1 MKMLKIILASAITAG
16 GTLTTM
22 PALAS
27 SPPKSVLTQ
36 GEQLRKH
43 TTQYNQV
50 ILTGNLV
57 KLNDLYDGFTGLL
70 IKTEAMIGKTPGKSN
85 RQKLNEQ
92 YIRAAKIA
100 KERTIYEVSEY
111 RLMNYIEGK
120 LNQANIETAQN
131 DFSKLKRLHQRSVS
145 IKNSGRYTLLPR
157 SIQQSLDNREILLN
171 MKYKQ
176 LIDSLDPN
184 NPDYLFPK
192 LTELK
197 NHWHILNETEK
208 KDIVQKDAWTL
219 VGDTK
224 YLGYLP
230 KHLAFLYHLSGDSDY
245 KEMVKDIITLY
256 SKFYLKNNRLQSKDY
271 QKTGWWYRDQF
282 ARDNNGLF
290 EAYKYT
296 GLTEVLNFV
305 DNQATLWVNQVQ
317 RGENNGYIVFPYGIS
332 DEGKMGPLE
341 INPNQNLQVASLFSE
356 LYWEPKSKF
365 YRSQTA
371 MDIVMN
377 ETGAVLSL
385 QKPNGSLPLTQNLPL
400 VEDTNYGGYSGNM
413 LYQLAQ
419 VWGNLAWVKA
429 SADIGHWLY
438 KEYTMD
444 HPWNMPADAPNYAI
458 DRVGSFNLISR
469 TLQFYAAGIPDPYVK
484 NWIKFAEK
492 RFPDEKLYLLDRWYF
507 FQSIPRDY
515 LDERIIRKNQLPP
528 RIFSDA
534 TAAEASVRI
543 IAEELKE
550 TNIKIINIENN
561 EVAESLS
568 IPEDI
573 RQPISLKRGT
583 YELQTESREE
593 NGKITK
599 NSLRIIISEDNT
611 LFQLNV
617 MLFDRNHRFYQKL
630 K

>member
-1 MKMLKIILASAITAG
+1 MLKIILASALTAG
-16 GTLTTM
+16 GIM
-22 PALAS
+22 PAMPVLAS

-36 GEQLRKH
+36 GELLRIYTDH
-43 TTQYNQV
+43 YNQV

-57 KLNDLYDGFTGLL
+57 NLNSLYDAFTLQL
-70 IKTEAMIGKTPGKSN
+70 KKTEAMVGRTSGKKN
-85 RQKLNEQ
+85 RQQLNDQ
-92 YIRAAKIA
+92 YIRSAKIA
-100 KERTIYEVSEY
+100 KERTIYEISEY
-111 RLMNYIEGK
+111 RLMNYIDAK
-120 LNQANIETAQN
+120 LNQANIENAQN
-131 DFSKLKRLHQRSVS
+131 DFSKLARLRQRSVD
-145 IKNSGRYTLLPR
+145 IKNAGRYTLLPR
-157 SIQQSLDNREILLN
+157 VITQTLDKRELSLN

-197 NHWHILNETEK
+197 IHWSSLSETK
-208 KDIVQKDAWTL
+208 KKEIIQKDAWTL
-219 VGDTK
+219 AGDTK

-230 KHLAFLYHLSGDSDY
+230 KHLAFLYHLSGDSEY
-245 KEMVKDIITLY
+245 KEMVKEIIPLY
-256 SKFYLKNNRLQSKDY
+256 SKYYLKNNHFQSKEY
-271 QKTGWWYRDQF
+271 QKSGWWYRDQF

-305 DNQATLWVNQVQ
+305 DKQADLWINQVK
-317 RGENNGYIVFPYGIS
+317 RGENNGFKVFPYGIS
-332 DEGKMGPLE
+332 DDGTMGPLE

-356 LYWEPKSKF
+356 LYWEPNSRF
-365 YRSQTA
+365 YHSQTA
-371 MDIVMN
+371 LDIVMN

-419 VWGNLAWVKA
+419 VWGNIEWVKA

-438 KEYTMD
+438 KEYSMN
-444 HPWNMPADAPNYAI
+444 HPWNMPQDAPNYAI

-469 TLQFYAAGIPDPYVK
+469 TLQFYAAGIPDPFVK
-484 NWIKFAEK
+484 NWVSFAEK

-515 LDERIIRKNQLPP
+515 LDSRITRRNQLPP
-528 RIFSDA
+528 QIFSNVS
-534 TAAEASVRI
+534 EKKASIRI
-543 IAEELKE
+543 IAEELSDTVIKIRNTE
-550 TNIKIINIENN
+550 TNE
-561 EVAESLS
+561 ESET
-568 IPEDI
+568 ITAPEDI
-573 RQPISLKRGT
+573 LKTITLNKGT
-583 YELQTESREE
+583 YELSTESKEA

-599 NSLRIIISEDNT
+599 NSLSFVISDDNSSYE
-611 LFQLNV
+611 LNV
-617 MLFDRNHRFYQKL
+617 LLFDRNHRFYQKL